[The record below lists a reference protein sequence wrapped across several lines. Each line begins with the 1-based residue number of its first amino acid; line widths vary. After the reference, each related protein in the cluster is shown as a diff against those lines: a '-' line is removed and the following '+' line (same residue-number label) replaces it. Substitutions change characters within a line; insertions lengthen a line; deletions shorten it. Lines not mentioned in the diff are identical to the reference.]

1 MPCYQIRNVS
11 VEFRV
16 ENIDLLKRALEK
28 AGWPVVRETSE
39 AIQFRDRYSNPVTIN
54 LSTGKMTAS
63 VDEKQLSEICNFV
76 KRRYSEVVIDEVA
89 KRQKWIKKNMGANRY
104 QLQRF

>member
-1 MPCYQIRNVS
+1 MPCYQIRTAEVA
-11 VEFRV
+11 FKV

-28 AGWPVVRETSE
+28 AGWPIYRETSDT
-39 AIQFRDRYSNPVTIN
+39 IQFRERYSNPVTIN
-54 LSTGKMTAS
+54 LNTGKMTAN
-63 VDEKQLSEICNFV
+63 VDEKQLSEISNFV

-89 KRQKWIKKNMGANRY
+89 KRQRWIKKNMGNNHY